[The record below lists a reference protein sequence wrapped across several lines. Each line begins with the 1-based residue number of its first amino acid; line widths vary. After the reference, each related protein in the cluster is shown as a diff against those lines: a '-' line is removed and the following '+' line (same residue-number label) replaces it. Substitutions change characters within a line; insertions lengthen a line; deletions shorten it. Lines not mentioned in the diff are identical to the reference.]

1 MLSEMSRFWNAL
13 TRRKTDD
20 VHEGESQLARV
31 LNLFDLTALGVGST
45 LGLGVYVLAGQVAY
59 NIAGPA
65 VTISFLIAALAS
77 AFAGICYAEFAA
89 RVPKAGSAYVYSYVT
104 IGEFVAFTIGWNLIL
119 EYVIGTASVARGL
132 SGYFDS
138 LIDNNMSKALNESMH
153 IDVSFL
159 GDYPDFL
166 SFGMVLL
173 LAGLLAFGA
182 KESSFLNNIFT
193 SINLVTIG
201 IVLVAGG
208 MNGESSFSISLSYSI
223 LMHFLS
229 LSPTANVDNWRIP
242 AANVPDWAG
251 TGGFMPY
258 GIAGVMAGAAKCF
271 FGFVGF
277 DCIATTGEE
286 AINPKR
292 NIPLAIVISLIII
305 FLAYFGVST
314 VLTMMLPYYLQDPD
328 APFPKAFDEVE
339 WYTIKWIV
347 TIGAVFALCTS
358 LLGAMFPLPRILYAM
373 GKDGIL
379 FKRLSNVHPYTQTPL
394 LATIVSGIFASIMA
408 LLFNLDQLVDMMSIG
423 TLLAYTIVA
432 ICVLVLRYQD
442 EQMTKVISIKA
453 PNIFRQLFCNKYPEP
468 NTMTSAITKF
478 GIVIFAIFCI
488 VWCIFMKVLE
498 IQATGGIVALSVV
511 GLVLILICVS
521 IGLQPVSTIE
531 LTFKVPLVPFV
542 PCLSVFV
549 NLYLMFQLDLFT
561 WVRFLIW
568 IAIGYIIYFA
578 YGIRNSSQI
587 ARNRNEAEVAANNME
602 NSRHLE
608 QHDNR
613 GYEPDWKLENG
624 VKPHHP
630 PKYEYSEKL

>member
-1 MLSEMSRFWNAL
+1 M
-13 TRRKTDD
+13 
-20 VHEGESQLARV
+20 ARV

>member
-1 MLSEMSRFWNAL
+1 MAKLWRAL
-13 TRRKTDD
+13 TRRKTED
-20 VHEGESQLARV
+20 VNEGESQLARV

-65 VTISFLIAALAS
+65 VTISFLIAAIAS

-138 LIDNNMSKALNESMH
+138 LINNDMSKALNESMH
-153 IDVSFL
+153 INVDFL

-173 LAGLLAFGA
+173 LAAILAFGA

-193 SINLVTIG
+193 TVNLVTIC
-201 IVLVAGG
+201 IVLVAGA
-208 MNGESSFSISLSYSI
+208 MN
-223 LMHFLS
+223 
-229 LSPTANVDNWRIP
+229 AKVDNWRIP
-242 AANVPDWAG
+242 EKDVPEDFG
-251 TGGFMPY
+251 TGGFMPF

-271 FGFVGF
+271 YGFVGF

-292 NIPLAIVISLIII
+292 NIPLSIVVSLIII
-305 FLAYFGVST
+305 FLSYFGVST
-314 VLTMMLPYYLQDPD
+314 VLTMMLPYYLQDKD
-328 APFPKAFDEVE
+328 APFPHAFDSVE

-373 GKDGIL
+373 GNDGIL
-379 FKRLSNVHPYTQTPL
+379 FKKLSTVNSYTKTPL
-394 LATIVSGIFASIMA
+394 LATVVSGIFASIMA

-442 EQMTKVISIKA
+442 EEMTKLVSVKA
-453 PNIFRQLFCNKYPEP
+453 PNVFRQFFNGNSYREP
-468 NTMTSAITKF
+468 NSMTSAITKI
-478 GIVIFAIFCI
+478 GIVVFAIFCL
-488 VWCIFMKVLE
+488 VWCSFQKVFELDS
-498 IQATGGIVALSVV
+498 TGGIVSLSIV
-511 GLVLILICVS
+511 GVVLILICIV
-521 IGLQPVSTIE
+521 IGMQPVSTIE

-542 PCLSVFV
+542 PCLSVFA
-549 NLYLMFQLDLFT
+549 NLYLMFQLDLNT
-561 WVRFLIW
+561 WIRFLIW
-568 IAIGYIIYFA
+568 IVIGYVIYFC
-578 YGIRNSSQI
+578 YGMRNSTQI
-587 ARNRNEAEVAANNME
+587 SRSRNHAELAANAMQNQGQHE
-602 NSRHLE
+602 NPAF
-608 QHDNR
+608 
-613 GYEPDWKLENG
+613 EPDFKAETGRL
-624 VKPHHP
+624 P
-630 PKYEYSEKL
+630 PPYEFSEKL

>member
-1 MLSEMSRFWNAL
+1 MAKFWNAL

-20 VHEGESQLARV
+20 VNEGESQLARV

-65 VTISFLIAALAS
+65 VTISFLIAAVAS

-132 SGYFDS
+132 SGYFDA

-153 IDVSFL
+153 MDVGFL

-173 LAGLLAFGA
+173 LAGILAFGA

-193 SINLVTIG
+193 CVNLVTIC
-201 IVLVAGG
+201 IVLVAGA
-208 MNGESSFSISLSYSI
+208 MN
-223 LMHFLS
+223 
-229 LSPTANVDNWRIP
+229 ANADNWRIP
-242 AANVPDWAG
+242 QDQVPEGFG
-251 TGGFMPY
+251 TGGFMPF
-258 GIAGVMAGAAKCF
+258 GLAGVMAGAAKCF

-292 NIPLAIVISLIII
+292 NIPLSIVISLIII

-314 VLTMMLPYYLQDPD
+314 VLTMMLPYYLQDRD
-328 APFPKAFDEVE
+328 APFPHAFDVVG
-339 WYTIKWIV
+339 WITIKWIV

-373 GKDGIL
+373 GNDGIL
-379 FKRLSNVHPYTQTPL
+379 FKRLSKVHPYTKTPL
-394 LATIVSGIFASIMA
+394 IATIVSGIFASIMA
-408 LLFNLDQLVDMMSIG
+408 MLFNLDQLVDMMSIG

-442 EQMTKVISIKA
+442 EDMTKLVSVKA
-453 PNIFRQLFCNKYPEP
+453 PNVFRQFFNGHSYREP
-468 NTMTSAITKF
+468 NSLTSSITKV
-478 GIVIFAIFCI
+478 GIVVFAVVCL
-488 VWCIFMKVLE
+488 VWCSLQKAFDLDS
-498 IQATGGIVALSVV
+498 TGGIVSLSLV
-511 GLVLILICVS
+511 GVVLILIGVI
-521 IGLQPVSTIE
+521 IGMQPVSTIE

-542 PCLSVFV
+542 PCLSVFA
-549 NLYLMFQLDLFT
+549 NLYLMFQLDLNT
-561 WVRFLIW
+561 WIRFLIW
-568 IAIGYIIYFA
+568 IVIGYVIYFC
-578 YGIRNSSQI
+578 YGLRNSTQI
-587 ARNRNEAEVAANNME
+587 SRNRNHAEVAANALQQQSNNYLGQHE
-602 NSRHLE
+602 NRAF
-608 QHDNR
+608 
-613 GYEPDWKLENG
+613 EPDFKAENG
-624 VKPHHP
+624 VKLP
-630 PKYEYSEKL
+630 PYEYSEKL

>member
-1 MLSEMSRFWNAL
+1 MDNAKTFSMAAL
-13 TRRKTDD
+13 WRAFSRRKTDD
-20 VHEGESQLARV
+20 VHESESQLARV

-45 LGLGVYVLAGQVAY
+45 LGLGVYVLAGSVAY

-138 LIDNNMSKALNESMH
+138 LINGTMSAALREH
-153 IDVSFL
+153 LPIKVSFL

-166 SFGMVLL
+166 SFGMILL
-173 LAGLLAFGA
+173 LAALLAFGV

-193 SINLVTIG
+193 CVNLVTIG
-201 IVLVAGG
+201 IVLVAGAI
-208 MNGESSFSISLSYSI
+208 N
-223 LMHFLS
+223 
-229 LSPTANVDNWRIP
+229 ANPDNWRIP
-242 AANVPDWAG
+242 ESEVPPG
-251 TGGFMPY
+251 FGSGGFMPF

-271 FGFVGF
+271 YGFVGF

-305 FLAYFGVST
+305 FLSYFGVST
-314 VLTMMLPYYLQDPD
+314 VLTMMLPYYLQDKE
-328 APFPKAFDEVE
+328 APFPAAFDAVN

-373 GKDGIL
+373 GNDGIL
-379 FKRLSNVHPYTQTPL
+379 FKKLSLVNNYTQTPL

-408 LLFNLDQLVDMMSIG
+408 LLFDLDQLIDMMSIG

-442 EQMTKVISIKA
+442 EGMIKEVTVRL
-453 PNIFRQLFCNKYPEP
+453 PTVLKQFYNGNSFNKP
-468 NTMTSAITKF
+468 NTLTSGITKI
-478 GIVIFAIFCI
+478 GIVVFALFTLL
-488 VWCIFMKVLE
+488 WCGLE
-498 IQATGGIVALSVV
+498 RAFDISSASGIISLSIV
-511 GLVLILICVS
+511 GLVLIVICVV
-521 IGLQPVSTIE
+521 IGLQPVSGIE
-531 LTFKVPLVPFV
+531 LTFQVPMVPFI

-549 NLYLMFQLDLFT
+549 NLYLMFQLDLYT
-561 WVRFLIW
+561 WIRFLIW
-568 IAIGYIIYFA
+568 IIIGYIIYFA
-578 YGIRNSSQI
+578 YGLRHSTQI
-587 ARNRNEAEVAANNME
+587 QRNRNHAEAAANAMQQQ
-602 NSRHLE
+602 HLE

-613 GYEPDWKLENG
+613 AFEPDWKLENG
-624 VKPHHP
+624 SMKKELESEAYV
-630 PKYEYSEKL
+630 EKL

>member
-208 MNGESSFSISLSYSI
+208 MNGESSFSLS
-223 LMHFLS
+223 
-229 LSPTANVDNWRIP
+229 
-242 AANVPDWAG
+242 
-251 TGGFMPY
+251 
-258 GIAGVMAGAAKCF
+258 
-271 FGFVGF
+271 
-277 DCIATTGEE
+277 
-286 AINPKR
+286 
-292 NIPLAIVISLIII
+292 
-305 FLAYFGVST
+305 
-314 VLTMMLPYYLQDPD
+314 
-328 APFPKAFDEVE
+328 
-339 WYTIKWIV
+339 
-347 TIGAVFALCTS
+347 
-358 LLGAMFPLPRILYAM
+358 
-373 GKDGIL
+373 
-379 FKRLSNVHPYTQTPL
+379 
-394 LATIVSGIFASIMA
+394 
-408 LLFNLDQLVDMMSIG
+408 LLFNINAFSSSLSDSQRG
-423 TLLAYTIVA
+423 QLAYSSCQCTRLGWHWWLHA
-432 ICVLVLRYQD
+432 LRYCWRHGRCGQ
-442 EQMTKVISIKA
+442 
-453 PNIFRQLFCNKYPEP
+453 
-468 NTMTSAITKF
+468 
-478 GIVIFAIFCI
+478 
-488 VWCIFMKVLE
+488 VLLWLCR
-498 IQATGGIVALSVV
+498 IRLHCHNRRGGH
-511 GLVLILICVS
+511 
-521 IGLQPVSTIE
+521 Q
-531 LTFKVPLVPFV
+531 
-542 PCLSVFV
+542 
-549 NLYLMFQLDLFT
+549 
-561 WVRFLIW
+561 
-568 IAIGYIIYFA
+568 
-578 YGIRNSSQI
+578 
-587 ARNRNEAEVAANNME
+587 
-602 NSRHLE
+602 
-608 QHDNR
+608 
-613 GYEPDWKLENG
+613 
-624 VKPHHP
+624 
-630 PKYEYSEKL
+630 SET

>member
-1 MLSEMSRFWNAL
+1 MVKLWNSL

-20 VHEGESQLARV
+20 VNEDESKLARV

-65 VTISFLIAALAS
+65 VTISFLIAAVAS

-138 LIDNNMSKALNESMH
+138 LIDNNMSKALNSTMP
-153 IDVSFL
+153 IKVSFL

-166 SFGMVLL
+166 SFGMILL
-173 LAGLLAFGA
+173 LAALLAFGA
-182 KESSFLNNIFT
+182 KESSFMNNIFT
-193 SINLVTIG
+193 CVNLATIAL
-201 IVLVAGG
+201 VLVAGA
-208 MNGESSFSISLSYSI
+208 MN
-223 LMHFLS
+223 
-229 LSPTANVDNWRIP
+229 ANPDNWRIP
-242 AANVPDWAG
+242 AEGLPEWAG
-251 TGGFMPY
+251 TGGFMPF

-292 NIPLAIVISLIII
+292 NIPLAIVVSLIII
-305 FLAYFGVST
+305 FLSYFGIST
-314 VLTMMLPYYLQDPD
+314 VLTMMMPYYLQDPE
-328 APFPKAFDEVE
+328 APFPAAFDAVG

-373 GKDGIL
+373 GNDGIL
-379 FKRLSNVHPYTQTPL
+379 FKRLSKVHPYTKTPL
-394 LATIVSGIFASIMA
+394 LATIVSGIFAALMA
-408 LLFNLDQLVDMMSIG
+408 MLFNLDQLVDMMSIG

-442 EQMTKVISIKA
+442 EQMTKVISVRA
-453 PNIFRQLFCNKYPEP
+453 PNIFRQLFCNAYKEP
-468 NTMTSAITKF
+468 NTLTSAITKVA
-478 GIVIFAIFCI
+478 IVVFSIFCI
-488 VWCIFMKVLE
+488 IWCIFMQVFELDS
-498 IQATGGIVALSVV
+498 TGGIVSLSLV
-511 GLVLILICVS
+511 GVILICICVS
-521 IGLQPVSTIE
+521 IGMQPVSTIE

-549 NLYLMFQLDLFT
+549 NLYLMFQLDLYT
-561 WVRFLIW
+561 WIRFLIW
-568 IAIGYIIYFA
+568 VFIGYCIYFT
-578 YGIRNSSQI
+578 YGIRKSTQI
-587 ARNRNEAEVAANNME
+587 SRNRNHAEVAANDMQNPE
-602 NSRHLE
+602 LSE
-608 QHDNR
+608 QHENR
-613 GYEPDWKLENG
+613 GFEPDSKIENG
-624 VKPHHP
+624 VKAAQPT
-630 PKYEYSEKL
+630 YDYSEKL

>member
-1 MLSEMSRFWNAL
+1 MTNLWKAL
-13 TRRKTDD
+13 TRRKTED
-20 VHEGESQLARV
+20 VNEGESQLARV

-45 LGLGVYVLAGQVAY
+45 LGLGVYVLAGQVAF

-65 VTISFLIAALAS
+65 VTISFLIAAIAS

-138 LIDNNMSKALNESMH
+138 LINNNMSKALNESMH
-153 IDVSFL
+153 IDVDFL

-173 LAGLLAFGA
+173 LAAILAFGA

-193 SINLVTIG
+193 TVNLVTIA
-201 IVLVAGG
+201 IVLVAGA
-208 MNGESSFSISLSYSI
+208 MN
-223 LMHFLS
+223 
-229 LSPTANVDNWRIP
+229 ANVDNWRIP
-242 AANVPDWAG
+242 KKDVPEGFG
-251 TGGFMPY
+251 TGGFMPF

-271 FGFVGF
+271 YGFVGF

-292 NIPLAIVISLIII
+292 NIPLSIVVSLIII
-305 FLAYFGVST
+305 FLSYFGVST
-314 VLTMMLPYYLQDPD
+314 VLTMMLPYYKQDKD
-328 APFPKAFDEVE
+328 APFPHAFDSVE

-379 FKRLSNVHPYTQTPL
+379 FKRLSTVNSYTKTPL

-408 LLFNLDQLVDMMSIG
+408 MLFNLDQLVDMMSIG

-442 EQMTKVISIKA
+442 EEMTKLVSVKA
-453 PNIFRQLFCNKYPEP
+453 PNVFRQFFNGNSFREP
-468 NTMTSAITKF
+468 NSMTSSITKV
-478 GIVIFAIFCI
+478 GIVVFAIFCL
-488 VWCIFMKVLE
+488 VWCSLQKVFDLDS
-498 IQATGGIVALSVV
+498 TGGIVALSLV
-511 GLVLILICVS
+511 GAVLILICVV
-521 IGLQPVSTIE
+521 IGMQPVSTIE

-542 PCLSVFV
+542 PCLSVFA
-549 NLYLMFQLDLFT
+549 NLYLMFQLDLNT
-561 WVRFLIW
+561 WIRFLIW
-568 IAIGYIIYFA
+568 IVIGYVIYFC
-578 YGIRNSSQI
+578 YGMRNSTQI
-587 ARNRNEAEVAANNME
+587 SRSRSHAEVAASALQNQG
-602 NSRHLE
+602 
-608 QHDNR
+608 QHVNP
-613 GYEPDWKLENG
+613 GFEPDYKVENG
-624 VKPHHP
+624 GRP
-630 PKYEYSEKL
+630 YEFSEKL

>member
-1 MLSEMSRFWNAL
+1 MANLWRAL

-20 VHEGESQLARV
+20 VHESESKLARV

-65 VTISFLIAALAS
+65 VTISFLIAAVAS

-138 LIDNNMSKALNESMH
+138 LIDNKMSLYLNETMP
-153 IDVSFL
+153 IKVSFL
-159 GDYPDFL
+159 GYYPDFL

-173 LAGLLAFGA
+173 LGALLAFGA

-193 SINLVTIG
+193 CVNLVTIG

-208 MNGESSFSISLSYSI
+208 MNAKVE
-223 LMHFLS
+223 
-229 LSPTANVDNWRIP
+229 NWRIP
-242 AANVPDWAG
+242 AAEVPEWAG
-251 TGGFMPY
+251 SGGFMPF

-292 NIPLAIVISLIII
+292 NIPLAIVMSLIVI

-328 APFPKAFDEVE
+328 APFPKAFDSVE

-373 GKDGIL
+373 GNDGIL
-379 FKRLSNVHPYTQTPL
+379 FKRLSKVHPWTQTPL
-394 LATIVSGIFASIMA
+394 LATLVSALFAAVMA
-408 LLFNLDQLVDMMSIG
+408 MLFNLDQLVDMMSIG
-423 TLLAYTIVA
+423 TILA
-432 ICVLVLRYQD
+432 
-442 EQMTKVISIKA
+442 
-453 PNIFRQLFCNKYPEP
+453 
-468 NTMTSAITKF
+468 
-478 GIVIFAIFCI
+478 
-488 VWCIFMKVLE
+488 
-498 IQATGGIVALSVV
+498 
-511 GLVLILICVS
+511 
-521 IGLQPVSTIE
+521 
-531 LTFKVPLVPFV
+531 
-542 PCLSVFV
+542 
-549 NLYLMFQLDLFT
+549 
-561 WVRFLIW
+561 
-568 IAIGYIIYFA
+568 
-578 YGIRNSSQI
+578 
-587 ARNRNEAEVAANNME
+587 
-602 NSRHLE
+602 
-608 QHDNR
+608 
-613 GYEPDWKLENG
+613 
-624 VKPHHP
+624 
-630 PKYEYSEKL
+630 

>member
-1 MLSEMSRFWNAL
+1 M
-13 TRRKTDD
+13 
-20 VHEGESQLARV
+20 
-31 LNLFDLTALGVGST
+31 NLFDLTALGVGST

-65 VTISFLIAALAS
+65 VTISFLIAAVAS

-138 LIDNNMSKALNESMH
+138 LINNDMSKALNESMH
-153 IDVSFL
+153 IDVDFL

-173 LAGLLAFGA
+173 LAGILAFGA

-193 SINLVTIG
+193 TVNLVTIA
-201 IVLVAGG
+201 IVLVAGA
-208 MNGESSFSISLSYSI
+208 MN
-223 LMHFLS
+223 
-229 LSPTANVDNWRIP
+229 ANADNWRIP
-242 AANVPDWAG
+242 ENDVPEGFG
-251 TGGFMPY
+251 TGGFMPF

-271 FGFVGF
+271 YGFVGF

-292 NIPLAIVISLIII
+292 NIPLSIVVSLIII
-305 FLAYFGVST
+305 FLSYFG
-314 VLTMMLPYYLQDPD
+314 DKD
-328 APFPKAFDEVE
+328 APFPHAFNEVE

-379 FKRLSNVHPYTQTPL
+379 FKKLSTVNSYTKTPL

-442 EQMTKVISIKA
+442 EDMTKLVSVKA
-453 PNIFRQLFCNKYPEP
+453 PNLFRQLFNGNSFREP
-468 NTMTSAITKF
+468 NSMTSAITKV
-478 GIVIFAIFCI
+478 GIVVFAIFCL
-488 VWCIFMKVLE
+488 VWCSFQKVFDLDS
-498 IQATGGIVALSVV
+498 TGGIVALSLV
-511 GLVLILICVS
+511 GALLILICVV
-521 IGLQPVSTIE
+521 IGMQPVSTIE

-542 PCLSVFV
+542 PCLSVFS
-549 NLYLMFQLDLFT
+549 NLYLMFQLDLNT
-561 WVRFLIW
+561 WIRFLIW
-568 IAIGYIIYFA
+568 IVIGYVIYFC
-578 YGIRNSSQI
+578 YGLRNSTQI
-587 ARNRNEAEVAANNME
+587 ARARNHAEVAANAMQHQGQHE
-602 NSRHLE
+602 NPAF
-608 QHDNR
+608 
-613 GYEPDWKLENG
+613 EPDCKVENG
-624 VKPHHP
+624 RQQPS
-630 PKYEYSEKL
+630 YEFSEKL

>member
-1 MLSEMSRFWNAL
+1 MVNLWKAL
-13 TRRKTDD
+13 TRRKTED
-20 VHEGESQLARV
+20 VSEGESQLARV

-65 VTISFLIAALAS
+65 VTISFLIAAIAS

-138 LIDNNMSKALNESMH
+138 LIDNNMSKALNGSMH
-153 IDVSFL
+153 IDVDFL

-173 LAGLLAFGA
+173 LAAILAFGA

-193 SINLVTIG
+193 TVNLVTIA
-201 IVLVAGG
+201 IVLVAGA
-208 MNGESSFSISLSYSI
+208 MN
-223 LMHFLS
+223 
-229 LSPTANVDNWRIP
+229 ANPDNWRIP
-242 AANVPDWAG
+242 EKDVPEGFG
-251 TGGFMPY
+251 TGGFMPF

-271 FGFVGF
+271 YGFVGF

-292 NIPLAIVISLIII
+292 NIPLSIVVSLIII
-305 FLAYFGVST
+305 FLSYFGVST
-314 VLTMMLPYYLQDPD
+314 VLTMMLPYFSQDKD
-328 APFPKAFDEVE
+328 APFPHAFDEVG

-379 FKRLSNVHPYTQTPL
+379 FKKLSTVHSYTKTPL

-442 EQMTKVISIKA
+442 EEMTKLVSVKA
-453 PNIFRQLFCNKYPEP
+453 PNVFRQFFNGNSFREP
-468 NTMTSAITKF
+468 NSMTSAITKV
-478 GIVIFAIFCI
+478 GIVVFAIFCL
-488 VWCIFMKVLE
+488 VWCSFQKVFDLDS
-498 IQATGGIVALSVV
+498 TGGIVALSLV
-511 GLVLILICVS
+511 GAVLILICVV
-521 IGLQPVSTIE
+521 IGMQPVSTIE

-542 PCLSVFV
+542 PCLSVFA
-549 NLYLMFQLDLFT
+549 NLYLMFQLDLNT
-561 WVRFLIW
+561 WIRFLIW
-568 IAIGYIIYFA
+568 IVIGYVIYFC
-578 YGIRNSSQI
+578 YGMRNSTQI
-587 ARNRNEAEVAANNME
+587 ARARNHAEVAANAMQHQGQHE
-602 NSRHLE
+602 NPAF
-608 QHDNR
+608 
-613 GYEPDWKLENG
+613 EPDCKVENG
-624 VKPHHP
+624 RQP
-630 PKYEYSEKL
+630 PPYEFSEKL

>member
-1 MLSEMSRFWNAL
+1 
-13 TRRKTDD
+13 
-20 VHEGESQLARV
+20 
-31 LNLFDLTALGVGST
+31 
-45 LGLGVYVLAGQVAY
+45 
-59 NIAGPA
+59 
-65 VTISFLIAALAS
+65 
-77 AFAGICYAEFAA
+77 
-89 RVPKAGSAYVYSYVT
+89 
-104 IGEFVAFTIGWNLIL
+104 
-119 EYVIGTASVARGL
+119 
-132 SGYFDS
+132 
-138 LIDNNMSKALNESMH
+138 
-153 IDVSFL
+153 
-159 GDYPDFL
+159 
-166 SFGMVLL
+166 
-173 LAGLLAFGA
+173 
-182 KESSFLNNIFT
+182 
-193 SINLVTIG
+193 
-201 IVLVAGG
+201 
-208 MNGESSFSISLSYSI
+208 
-223 LMHFLS
+223 
-229 LSPTANVDNWRIP
+229 
-242 AANVPDWAG
+242 
-251 TGGFMPY
+251 
-258 GIAGVMAGAAKCF
+258 
-271 FGFVGF
+271 
-277 DCIATTGEE
+277 
-286 AINPKR
+286 
-292 NIPLAIVISLIII
+292 
-305 FLAYFGVST
+305 
-314 VLTMMLPYYLQDPD
+314 MMLPYYLQDPD

-630 PKYEYSEKL
+630 TKYEYSEKL

>member
-1 MLSEMSRFWNAL
+1 MLKLWKAL

-20 VHEGESQLARV
+20 VNESESMLARV

-138 LIDNNMSKALNESMH
+138 LIDNNMSKAL
-153 IDVSFL
+153 IDTMPINVSFL

-173 LAGLLAFGA
+173 LAALLAFGA

-193 SINLVTIG
+193 TVNLVTIG

-208 MNGESSFSISLSYSI
+208 MN
-223 LMHFLS
+223 
-229 LSPTANVDNWRIP
+229 ANPDNWRIP
-242 AANVPDWAG
+242 ASEVPSWAG
-251 TGGFMPY
+251 SGGFMPF

-271 FGFVGF
+271 YGFVGF

-292 NIPLAIVISLIII
+292 NIPLAIVVSLIII

-328 APFPKAFDEVE
+328 APFPKAFDSVE

-373 GKDGIL
+373 GNDGIL
-379 FKRLSNVHPYTQTPL
+379 FKRLSKVHPYTKTPL
-394 LATIVSGIFASIMA
+394 LATIVSGLFAAVMA

-442 EQMTKVISIKA
+442 DQMTKVVSVRA
-453 PNIFRQLFCNKYPEP
+453 PNVFRQFFCNSYKVP
-468 NTMTSAITKF
+468 NTMTSAITKV
-478 GIVIFAIFCI
+478 GIVVFAIFCI
-488 VWCIFMKVLE
+488 VWCIFMKVFE
-498 IQATGGIVALSVV
+498 IETTGAVVSLSIV
-511 GLVLILICVS
+511 GLILICICVV
-521 IGLQPVSTIE
+521 IAMQPVSTIE

-561 WVRFLIW
+561 WIRFLIW
-568 IAIGYIIYFA
+568 VAIGYCIYFA
-578 YGIRNSSQI
+578 YGIRNSTQI
-587 ARNRNEAEVAANNME
+587 SRNRNHAEVAANTMQNSYSYPQQHE
-602 NSRHLE
+602 NPAF
-608 QHDNR
+608 
-613 GYEPDWKLENG
+613 EPDWKVENG
-624 VKPHHP
+624 IKDAP
-630 PKYEYSEKL
+630 PQYEYSEKL

>member
-1 MLSEMSRFWNAL
+1 MSRFWNAL